1 MTESIRDVA
10 IKISTIVDQSGL
22 QEAGKGVASIENALR
37 SVGSAIVA
45 AFAVERVASFVSNT
59 ISWADE
65 LSTVANRLGVS
76 TDQLQQLRF
85 MAERSDVS
93 VEALQSGMSRLA
105 VKIGEA
111 ASGSRASRQ
120 ELMRLGVTLR
130 DASGNVRPTQ
140 DVFAD
145 ASEAISRMGSLAER
159 TAAATRLLG
168 RGGAEL
174 LPLMMRGKA
183 GVAALVAEAAELGV
197 VVGGDSVQALSDA
210 DDKLVRLRYTLTA
223 VGAQIAVKILPFFEM
238 FVNALQSVVT
248 WFRNGENSMR
258 VFTSFVGAGI
268 ATAIASLVL
277 YTSAWTAAAAATWAA
292 IWPVGLVVGAIALLG
307 LAIDD
312 LWTFAQ
318 GGDSLIEEVIGPEAS
333 AVLRE
338 IIDSVSFVANQLFP
352 DLRGSAGDVGVYIR
366 AVFLAIGDAV
376 RFVATTLADLYRYFQ
391 ANPLGD
397 ALADLKVIATDV
409 FESIGGLVSDF
420 LVDPFRTAVGLVS
433 DVADAIGSIT
443 GIGSGPSVSP
453 NVVGASAAA
462 QAAAATQVNRTN
474 TINGGAINI
483 VVNGSGDP
491 QTTATSVG
499 RNVSREVDRQNR
511 AALAIQGVR

>member
-1 MTESIRDVA
+1 VTESIRDVA
-10 IKISTIVDQSGL
+10 IKVTTVVDQSGL
-22 QEAGKGVASIENALR
+22 REAGQGVDRLKDGLKA
-37 SVGSAIVA
+37 VGAAIVS
-45 AFAVERVASFVSNT
+45 AFAVERVAAFVSNT
-59 ISWADE
+59 IDWADE
-65 LSTVANRLGVS
+65 LSAVANRLGLS
-76 TDQLQQLRF
+76 TEQLQQLRF

-93 VEALQSGMSRLA
+93 VESLQTGMSRLA

-111 ASGSRASRQ
+111 ANGSGSARQ
-120 ELMRLGVTLR
+120 EFQRLGISLR
-130 DASGNVRPTQ
+130 DANGTVRPTQ
-140 DVFAD
+140 EVFGD
-145 ASEAISRMGSLAER
+145 AAAAISRMGSRAEQ
-159 TAAATRLLG
+159 TAAAVRLFG

-174 LPLMMRGKA
+174 LPLLLRGKT
-183 GVAALVAEAAELGV
+183 GVAALVAEARDLGI

-210 DDKLVRLRYTLTA
+210 DDKLIRLRYTLTA
-223 VGAQIAVKILPFFEM
+223 VGAQIAVKILPYFEM
-238 FVNALQSVVT
+238 VVNSLRSVVT
-248 WFRNGENSMR
+248 WLRNGENSMR
-258 VFTSFVGAGI
+258 VFQSFVGAGI
-268 ATAIASLVL
+268 AVAIASLVL

-338 IIDSVSFVANQLFP
+338 IIDSVSFVAGQLFP
-352 DLRGSAGDVGVYIR
+352 DLRSSAGNVGVYIR
-366 AVFLAIGDAV
+366 AAFLAIGDAV

-409 FESIGGLVSDF
+409 FEAIGGLVSDF

-443 GIGSGPSVSP
+443 GIGSGPSVAPS
-453 NVVGASAAA
+453 VVGASAAA

-474 TINGGAINI
+474 TVNGGA
-483 VVNGSGDP
+483 GAHECSG
-491 QTTATSVG
+491 
-499 RNVSREVDRQNR
+499 
-511 AALAIQGVR
+511 

>member
-1 MTESIRDVA
+1 MTDTIRDVA

-197 VVGGDSVQALSDA
+197 VFGGDSVQALLDA

-318 GGDSLIEEVIGPEAS
+318 GGDSLIGELLGPEAQD
-333 AVLRE
+333 VLRSV
-338 IIDSVSFVANQLFP
+338 IDSVRYLAVQLFPELAAGGGGVGVYLRAAFLAVRDAISFVANGIGASIGKFGEMSQAFT
-352 DLRGSAGDVGVYIR
+352 DLKQIADDVFNDIGGFIEATLIAPMR
-366 AVFLAIGDAV
+366 NAIG
-376 RFVATTLADLYRYFQ
+376 Y
-391 ANPLGD
+391 
-397 ALADLKVIATDV
+397 
-409 FESIGGLVSDF
+409 
-420 LVDPFRTAVGLVS
+420 VGE
-433 DVADAIGSIT
+433 VADAIGSIT
-443 GIGSGPSVSP
+443 GIGSGPTVSP
-453 NVVGASAAA
+453 NVVEASAAA

-474 TINGGAINI
+474 TVNGGAINI

-491 QTTATSVG
+491 QATATAIG